1 MFLANNNFWK
11 KEKDGASVL
20 DLLLVTTYF
29 VSDYGDIAQLVE
41 R

>member
-1 MFLANNNFWK
+1 M
-11 KEKDGASVL
+11 EERERRGVIL